1 MNASYDPRAADCL
14 VDACVAVE
22 TEARYRDL
30 PPAPSDR
37 IFAVMENGQL
47 LGIVSE
53 RQAALFPDRIFAD
66 LLLLRQPPTVAAT
79 TSLEQTLA
87 RLEEGPWDSLPV
99 TNDEG
104 TFIGVVT
111 RLSVFRC
118 LLQREQASRERLAS
132 TIRLLEEELTH
143 HRMAAAV
150 FEATSEGILVTDA
163 QARILY
169 VNRAFVETTGY
180 TLEEVAGKTPHVLSS
195 GRHDEGFYRAM
206 WGKLLSEGRWSGEI
220 WNRRKNGEVYPEY
233 LHIDVIRDKH
243 GQPHR
248 YVGVFSDMSRDQEV
262 QRQLYDL
269 AFHDPLTGL
278 PNRALFR
285 ERLTAAIG
293 HAQRTKER
301 FAVMFLDLDRFKEIN
316 DALGHSAGDALLQE
330 VGQRLRSTLR
340 ESDTVARMGG
350 DEFTLILCGMEH
362 EGDSRT
368 VARKVLAAFDR
379 PFQLADRELRVSAS
393 IGIACFPDHGDNA
406 ETLMRHADTALYAAK
421 QGAGSRWCVF
431 EPGMGRRA
439 SERLELANALRA
451 ALDSGEGLHLAW
463 QPQVHLGDGRV
474 VGVEALA
481 RWVHPRLGPISPAR
495 FIPVV
500 EETGLAPK
508 FTAWLIEAFCGDLKT
523 LLLTQP
529 QDSLQFALNFSARSL
544 HEPLLPDIL
553 GEQLGR
559 IALPPGRVEV
569 EITESSLMGEDSVQ
583 VRTLQR
589 LHELGV
595 QLAVDDFGTGYSNL
609 AYLLRFSVDRLKI
622 DMGFVSGMEH
632 NVHNRKLVEA
642 IIRMAESLEIEVIAE
657 GVESETQRQMLLQM
671 GCRKAQGYLFARPM
685 VMAEF
690 MHFLGAR

>member
-1 MNASYDPRAADCL
+1 
-14 VDACVAVE
+14 
-22 TEARYRDL
+22 
-30 PPAPSDR
+30 
-37 IFAVMENGQL
+37 
-47 LGIVSE
+47 
-53 RQAALFPDRIFAD
+53 
-66 LLLLRQPPTVAAT
+66 
-79 TSLEQTLA
+79 
-87 RLEEGPWDSLPV
+87 
-99 TNDEG
+99 
-104 TFIGVVT
+104 
-111 RLSVFRC
+111 
-118 LLQREQASRERLAS
+118 
-132 TIRLLEEELTH
+132 
-143 HRMAAAV
+143 MAAAV

-206 WGKLLSEGRWSGEI
+206 WESMSEVAERRPLERRNLEPAQERRGVSGI
-220 WNRRKNGEVYPEY
+220 SA
-233 LHIDVIRDKH
+233 LRDKH

-316 DALGHSAGDALLQE
+316 DTLGHSAGDALLQE
-330 VGQRLRSTLR
+330 VGQRLRSALR
-340 ESDTVARMGG
+340 ETDTVARISG

-379 PFQLADRELRVSAS
+379 PFQLPDRELRVSAS
-393 IGIACFPDHGDNA
+393 IGIACFPDHGDDA

-481 RWVHPRLGPISPAR
+481 RWVHPRLGPMRCPR
-495 FIPVV
+495 FFWTRIW
-500 EETGLAPK
+500 G
-508 FTAWLIEAFCGDLKT
+508 KT
-523 LLLTQP
+523 V
-529 QDSLQFALNFSARSL
+529 SRERSL
-544 HEPLLPDIL
+544 E
-553 GEQLGR
+553 
-559 IALPPGRVEV
+559 
-569 EITESSLMGEDSVQ
+569 
-583 VRTLQR
+583 
-589 LHELGV
+589 
-595 QLAVDDFGTGYSNL
+595 
-609 AYLLRFSVDRLKI
+609 
-622 DMGFVSGMEH
+622 
-632 NVHNRKLVEA
+632 
-642 IIRMAESLEIEVIAE
+642 
-657 GVESETQRQMLLQM
+657 
-671 GCRKAQGYLFARPM
+671 C
-685 VMAEF
+685 
-690 MHFLGAR
+690 